1 MPYVRAKGNQLCIVH
16 GERDPSTKEV
26 RQRVLFTL
34 YSQAEALAALGGG
47 RDHFRRVVESENPG
61 MKIDWRQID
70 AGINEQL
77 EVLPELYSYR
87 DRDAGAFRESLA
99 AFTKEL
105 LVHDPQNLATSARL
119 LQAHRHELEYLR
131 ELIEWRLKLC
141 EQKETEWNQDTPFH
155 WRSTMWRREVP
166 PETWE
171 EVGEL
176 YGKGEHE
183 KCAALAKLLIEA
195 WPNFAAGHNYLGL
208 IARDRGALD
217 EAVGHFERALVVGRA
232 LFPKRIRK
240 DEWWSN
246 HDTRPY
252 IRSLIWLAQTHNR
265 RGDQGKALVCCDRLE
280 GECAQDVTAATERGP
295 IFLNAG
301 LWEPAKK
308 AARYVVNLYAQE
320 SFTLGFA
327 LYELGEHEEATVYL
341 LHGALRYPRTAR
353 MLAGMKRRTNPASYD
368 EVEDH
373 NIGVDLARDIQQYLS
388 TRGRGGR
395 SFLKKLIEQEAVV
408 ALMDEAE
415 TVRLRWHE
423 ERGTD
428 RKWFDR
434 MTEMSGIEF
443 AHEQAKALF
452 GAGEGN
458 GTSKSRHIRL
468 VTRGPLEA
476 Q

>member
-61 MKIDWRQID
+61 VKIDWREID

-77 EVLPELYSYR
+77 EILPEVYSYR
-87 DRDAGAFRESLA
+87 DRDAGTFRESLA

-105 LVHDPQNLATSARL
+105 LVNDPQNLLASARL

-141 EQKETEWNQDTPFH
+141 EQGETKWNEDTPFH
-155 WRSTMWRREVP
+155 WRSAMWRREVP

-183 KCAALAKLLIEA
+183 KCAALAKLLTEA

-217 EAVGHFERALVVGRA
+217 EAVGHFERALVVGRT

-240 DEWWSN
+240 DEWWGN

-252 IRSLIWLAQTHNR
+252 IRSLVWLAQTHNR
-265 RGDQGKALVCCDRLE
+265 RGDQGKALVYCDRLE
-280 GECAQDVTAATERGP
+280 KECAQDITAATERGP

-301 LWEPAKK
+301 LWEPAMK
-308 AARYVVNLYAQE
+308 AARYVVNLYRQE
-320 SFTLGFA
+320 SFALGFA
-327 LYELGEHEEATVYL
+327 LHEMGEQDEGTVYL
-341 LHGALRYPRTAR
+341 LHGALKYPRTAR
-353 MLAGMKRRTNPASYD
+353 MLVGMKTRTRPASYD

-373 NIGVDLARDIQQYLS
+373 NTGVDLGRDIHQYLIGKS
-388 TRGRGGR
+388 RGGR
-395 SFLKKLIEQEAVV
+395 AFLKKLIEREAVV
-408 ALMDEAE
+408 ALIDEAE
-415 TVRLRWHE
+415 TVRLKWHE

-434 MTEMSGIEF
+434 MTEMSEIEF
-443 AHEQAKALF
+443 ARSQAKVLF
-452 GAGEGN
+452 GAGEVN
-458 GTSKSRHIRL
+458 AKRKTRPIRL